1 MSSRPFIPQSQRG
14 GSLIEVMVAA
24 LLLAIGLLS
33 MGAMQA
39 SAFQLSK
46 DAEYRA
52 SASEIAQSLGE
63 MVKSNAGGAA
73 SYVNNLETF
82 TSPAPQVD
90 VLTTCTGAAQ
100 QACTNADIA
109 AEDMSRIRALA
120 RNRLPDGQVAA
131 QFVADAGNGQSAI
144 DLWIAWLPADV
155 RSGDAQVDGQINNG
169 CPDGFDA
176 ENIGVRCHY
185 FRIAP

>member
-1 MSSRPFIPQSQRG
+1 MSRPPSPHPPQRG

-46 DAEYRA
+46 DAEFRA
-52 SASEIAQSLGE
+52 TASEIAQTLGE

-73 SYVNNLETF
+73 SYTNDLEAF
-82 TSPAPQVD
+82 VSPAPQVD
-90 VLTTCTGAAQ
+90 VLTNCTGAAQ
-100 QACTNADIA
+100 QACTNAAIA
-109 AEDMSRIRALA
+109 AEDMSRVRALA
-120 RNRLPDGQVAA
+120 RNRLPDGQVLA
-131 QFVADAGNGQSAI
+131 QFVNDAGNGQSAI

-155 RSGDAQVDGQINNG
+155 RSGEANVDAQMTNG

-176 ENIGVRCHY
+176 ANVGVRCHY